1 MKVQLYITIVQKQ
14 EIATALR
21 AWVSA
26 RRGPSQ

>member
-1 MKVQLYITIVQKQ
+1 MKVQLYITIIQKQ

-21 AWVSA
+21 TWVPA